1 MTIQKF
7 LFKSDSRIKAFLFKV
22 NFKRKREDIKQINFV
37 RKTMTSTIENFEES
51 VKNCVHSLL
60 TGSVLPQI
68 SQYLSQEKDVEIDVE
83 ELIKAL
89 DLPVQEGSP
98 SFVPPVIK
106 SGSRRRSVDDDGLP
120 EKPEEGIRCVYQ
132 FQRGKKKGKFCGK
145 PCAAG
150 LNYCKYCKGKRS
162 RKSNT
167 STKTS
172 SKSTDQETGLV
183 SKKEEAREDMALTV
197 ESYCGIVGHFR
208 HPESNFIL
216 IDDDNVVCA
225 IAKEL
230 ETGELRSLTDEEKIY
245 ARKFTLV
252 TIDDKDKEEGVLE
265 TLKQDVEKAK
275 ALDDSSLKADSSS
288 IPTSEA
294 PLISQKSAVPILPGI
309 PDVPSI

>member
-1 MTIQKF
+1 
-7 LFKSDSRIKAFLFKV
+7 
-22 NFKRKREDIKQINFV
+22 
-37 RKTMTSTIENFEES
+37 MTSTIENFEDS
-51 VKNCVHSLL
+51 LKNCVYSLL
-60 TGSVLPQI
+60 NGSILPQI
-68 SQYLSQEKDVEIDVE
+68 SHYLSQEKDIEVSVE
-83 ELIKAL
+83 ELLKAL

-98 SFVPPVIK
+98 SFIPPVIK
-106 SGSRRRSVDDDGLP
+106 SGSRRRTVGDDGLS
-120 EKPEEGIRCVYQ
+120 EKPEEGVRCVYQ
-132 FQRGKKKGKFCGK
+132 FQRGKKKDKFCGK
-145 PCAAG
+145 PCAPG

-162 RKSNT
+162 RKSNP

-183 SKKEEAREDMALTV
+183 SKKEEAKEDMALTV
-197 ESYCGIVGHFR
+197 ESYYGIVGHFR

-230 ETGELRSLTDEEKIY
+230 ETGELRSLTEEEKIY

-252 TIDDKDKEEGVLE
+252 TIDDKDKEESVLE
-265 TLKQDVEKAK
+265 TLICDVKKAK
-275 ALDDSSLKADSSS
+275 SLDESSLKTDGSS
-288 IPTSEA
+288 IPTFEA